1 MPLKKP
7 VPLACAALLAFAIP
21 VSAQD
26 SAAPQA
32 ASSTQESGAQAEEEA
47 PDEEIVV
54 SDHAVIKAR
63 EQVGLALRD
72 LGYHKKRTRNGRE
85 IYANDAH
92 WKPWVVVDDDGWMIV
107 KRAPISFSKPE
118 LRGIWN
124 GPLGYI
130 VCVVNPTAC
139 VHVGGLVVSKRK
151 LAWQKQAVVEGV
163 GPAMD
168 RYEEALVLR
177 ALSQRMGE
185 EIPEALDALWLQGQ
199 ALQGQAVLADWEARR
214 QALLEFW
221 VSRNDNDW
229 GFQARQAVRDFIA
242 YEVQESPHPFPP
254 AEIEAA
260 NARRGWG
267 EPLVVEEEGR

>member
-1 MPLKKP
+1 MMPVL
-7 VPLACAALLAFAIP
+7 LAATLQLALATPARAQEAAL
-21 VSAQD
+21 SAPTED
-26 SAAPQA
+26 EGAPQI
-32 ASSTQESGAQAEEEA
+32 AEEGHDDV

-54 SDHAVIKAR
+54 SDQAVIKAR

-85 IYANDAH
+85 VYANEAH

-107 KRAPISFSKPE
+107 KRAPVSFSKPE

-124 GPLGYI
+124 GPLGYL
-130 VCVVNPTAC
+130 VCVVNLTAC
-139 VHVGGLVVSKRK
+139 IHVGGLVVSKRK
-151 LAWQKQAVVEGV
+151 LAWQKHAVLEGV
-163 GPAMD
+163 GSAME

-185 EIPEALDALWLQGQ
+185 EIPEALDALWTDGL
-199 ALQGQAVLADWEARR
+199 ALQGQAMLADWQTRR

-221 VSRNDNDW
+221 ISRNDNDW
-229 GFQARQAVRDFIA
+229 GRQARQAVRDFIA
-242 YEVQESPHPFPP
+242 YEVQESEHPFTR
-254 AEIEAA
+254 AELEAA

-267 EPLVVEEEGR
+267 EPLVVEPEGR